1 MTTGAAVTR
10 RHAQPDVRALM
21 ADLVAR
27 CRAEGWT
34 RLYWHTQAGN
44 AVARRLYDSYARP
57 DDMLRYRML
66 LPTAYSGA

>member
-1 MTTGAAVTR
+1 ME
-10 RHAQPDVRALM
+10 
-21 ADLVAR
+21 DLLAR

-44 AVARRLYDSYARP
+44 AVARRLYEGYARP